1 MSRVQRTR
9 FGFGVKGACVLL
21 VLAGCRGKAVER
33 PVPTMYPVKGK
44 VAVSDGQ
51 LPPAGSIIEFCPT
64 KGNAEFRAQGTL
76 AADGSFELT
85 TVAYDRKLPGAAEGP
100 YQVTIYMSVNN
111 APAPPI
117 EVQEPCTIAPKENDI
132 TVKVSA
138 SVIGPLLKAGAG
150 KRR

>member
-1 MSRVQRTR
+1 MSRIQRTR
-9 FGFGVKGACVLL
+9 LGLGVKGACVLL
-21 VLAGCRGKAVER
+21 VLVGCRGKVVER

-44 VAVSDGQ
+44 LAVSDGK

-64 KGNAEFRAQGTL
+64 EGNAEFRAQGTL

-85 TVAYDRKLPGAAEGP
+85 TVAYDRKLPGATEGP
-100 YQVTIYMSVNN
+100 YRVTIYMSVNN

-117 EVQEPCTIAPKENDI
+117 EVQEPCTIAPKENDV
-132 TVKVSA
+132 TVKVGGGI
-138 SVIGPLLKAGAG
+138 IGPILSRGAG